1 MRYSIALKDLPF
13 EPEGRQ
19 VIYVENQYDD
29 RINALIKDNYEQ
41 IKWTFNRANLGFVYL
56 PMFFNDEEIKDKILY
71 YAPYLTEEIMEKVE
85 LRSSHLLGYMSHPE
99 NKPKIIPSFL
109 FAPKKDNNE

>member
-13 EPEGRQ
+13 EPEERQ

-56 PMFFNDEEIKDKILY
+56 PMFFNDEEIKDKILNIDIDT
-71 YAPYLTEEIMEKVE
+71 LTPIEALLKLNEIK
-85 LRSSHLLGYMSHPE
+85 
-99 NKPKIIPSFL
+99 KIVT
-109 FAPKKDNNE
+109 KK